1 MYGLFSND
9 NVLVKTECSP
19 IYLVKDL
26 YDDPNTRRTHLMSF
40 IEDVVEGDLRDHGS
54 KTLTVIERMESD
66 GVEGYNAHIRVCIS
80 EQFDRIIERMGSTK
94 TDMGFI
100 IRELPETGFYIGDE
114 YIGCTPDDVISAWE
128 REYTE
133 EVDSA
138 VRASIENE
146 KGGYECLLDRILVDG
161 EVSAQDLIREAMEN
175 LANTNA
181 WRIGDTDTMGDVTFK
196 VGYDSKGVRIE
207 LKMYIDTL
215 YNVFMTS
222 DVEGKK
228 EFMMETAHSLH
239 RMIPFENHYIYQ
251 HPEWVIETL
260 GDHVTEAWRQVFLLE
275 VERYRKNWEE
285 AEEECRR
292 YKEECRRLLD
302 TDADSE

>member
-1 MYGLFSND
+1 MYGLFSKD

-26 YDDPNTRRTHLMSF
+26 YDCPNTRRTHLMSF

-66 GVEGYNAHIRVCIS
+66 GVEGYNAHIKTCIS
-80 EQFDRIIERMGSTK
+80 EHFASLIERMGSAK

-114 YIGCTPDDVISAWE
+114 YIGCTPDDVITAWE
-128 REYTE
+128 HEYTE

-138 VRASIENE
+138 VRANIENE

-161 EVSAQDLIREAMEN
+161 EVSAQDLIKEAMET
-175 LANTNA
+175 LANTNT
-181 WRIGDTDTMGDVTFK
+181 WKIGDTDTMGDVTFK
-196 VGYDSKGVRIE
+196 VGYDSTGVRIE

-215 YNVFMTS
+215 YNVFMAS
-222 DVEGKK
+222 DVEGKEEFLK
-228 EFMMETAHSLH
+228 ETVNSLH
-239 RMIPFENHYIYQ
+239 RLLPFENHYIYQ
-251 HPEWVIETL
+251 HPEWALKTL
-260 GDHVTEAWRQVFLLE
+260 DGYVTDAWKQVFRLE
-275 VERYRKNWEE
+275 VERYRKRWEE
-285 AEEECRR
+285 AEEECRKYNEAR
-292 YKEECRRLLD
+292 KAQ
-302 TDADSE
+302 ADSE

>member
-1 MYGLFSND
+1 MYGLFSKD

-26 YDDPNTRRTHLMSF
+26 YDDPNTRRTHLMSL
-40 IEDVVEGDLRDHGS
+40 IEDVVEGDLKDHGS
-54 KTLTVIERMESD
+54 KALTVIERMESD
-66 GVEGYNAHIRVCIS
+66 GMEGYNAHIKTCIS
-80 EQFDRIIERMGSTK
+80 EHFADVIERRGSTK

-114 YIGCTPDDVISAWE
+114 YIGCTPDDVITAWE
-128 REYTE
+128 KEYTE

-138 VRASIENE
+138 VRANIENE

-196 VGYDSKGVRIE
+196 VGYDATGMLIE
-207 LKMYIDTL
+207 LEMYIDML
-215 YNVFMTS
+215 FNVFMTS
-222 DVEGKK
+222 DVEGKE
-228 EFMMETAHSLH
+228 EFMKETTNSLH
-239 RMIPFENHYIYQ
+239 RILPFKGHYIYQ
-251 HPEWVIETL
+251 HPEWVIKTL
-260 GDHVTEAWRQVFLLE
+260 GDHVSDAWRQVFLLE
-275 VERYRKNWEE
+275 VERYRQRWEE

-292 YKEECRRLLD
+292 YNEARKAQ
-302 TDADSE
+302 ADSE